1 MLYYL
6 LNLIITSATQLKTKS
21 NKQTLNA
28 VHLFLKSTK
37 MPPIFDEI
45 LTCFLL
51 IKMLQEQ
58 EITVKINKRES
69 VNKSNLMPARSEIK
83 VLKKCAKKKINTKP
97 LKSNLIFTHSSLFK
111 IEFLTH
117 CMILIFYLVRRSC

>member
-69 VNKSNLMPARSEIK
+69 VNKSNLRPITRSEINI
-83 VLKKCAKKKINTKP
+83 LKK
-97 LKSNLIFTHSSLFK
+97 
-111 IEFLTH
+111 
-117 CMILIFYLVRRSC
+117 

>member
-37 MPPIFDEI
+37 MPLPPIFDEI

-69 VNKSNLMPARSEIK
+69 VNKSNLRPITRSEINI
-83 VLKKCAKKKINTKP
+83 LKK
-97 LKSNLIFTHSSLFK
+97 
-111 IEFLTH
+111 
-117 CMILIFYLVRRSC
+117 

>member
-51 IKMLQEQ
+51 IKMLQER

-69 VNKSNLMPARSEIK
+69 VNKSNLM
-83 VLKKCAKKKINTKP
+83 T
-97 LKSNLIFTHSSLFK
+97 T
-111 IEFLTH
+111 
-117 CMILIFYLVRRSC
+117 